1 MKITIPREKRPLKL
15 KSVKV
20 SAKNIEAIIQQEV
33 AESLEHFNDEQNGGW
48 KLDKS
53 YLKSNIFCKV
63 FGVLIESEIDQAFI
77 NAGLSLSYD
86 SNGSF
91 VELKEGYQPIFFNKK
106 TGKIKLVEDSDNK
119 AYLFKYSE
127 NKGWTYIGRL

>member
-15 KSVKV
+15 KGVKV
-20 SAKNIEAIIQQEV
+20 NAKNLEAIIQQEV
-33 AESLEHFNDEQNGGW
+33 TESLEHFNDEQNGGW

-77 NAGLSLSYD
+77 NAGLSISYNYD
-86 SNGSF
+86 GSF
-91 VELKEGYQPIFFNKK
+91 VELKEGYQPIFFNEK
-106 TGKIKLVEDSDNK
+106 TGKIKVVENSDNK
-119 AYLFKYSE
+119 EYIFKYSDH
-127 NKGWTYIGRL
+127 KGWTYIGRL